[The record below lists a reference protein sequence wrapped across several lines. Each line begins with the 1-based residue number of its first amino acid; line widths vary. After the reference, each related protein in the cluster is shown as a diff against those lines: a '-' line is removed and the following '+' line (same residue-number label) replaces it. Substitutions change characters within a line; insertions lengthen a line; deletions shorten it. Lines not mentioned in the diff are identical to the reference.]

1 MQGTS
6 MQDNEKRFALLLGD
20 AALSVGMRRSRLREI
35 RKMGFGFTYANAVGR
50 GQGHSWRGL

>member
-1 MQGTS
+1 

-20 AALSVGMRRSRLREI
+20 AALSVGMRRSRLRET